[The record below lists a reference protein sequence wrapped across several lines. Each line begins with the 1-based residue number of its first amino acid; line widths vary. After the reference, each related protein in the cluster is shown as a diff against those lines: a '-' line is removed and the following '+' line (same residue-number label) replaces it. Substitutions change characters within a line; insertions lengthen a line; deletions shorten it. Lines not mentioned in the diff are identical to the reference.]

1 MPINFGYGEEK
12 ALKSNYDLKMLAR
25 LFPFL
30 TPYRLFLTG
39 SILLVTLITLIDL
52 ALPYITKIAIDR
64 YIVPATQV
72 SEDITAR
79 VPEDRGGETEKIRYY
94 RVDLHLAEKA
104 AIVNKYPQLFRISDR
119 EARIPYEDLAHLSE
133 EDLFALR
140 REAFSGIGWVTLLFL
155 LLVMADFVINF
166 FQKLVMEY
174 TGQKIMHDLRMHLFD
189 HMQHLSVAFFN
200 KNPVG
205 RLVTRATSDIQNMN
219 ELFTSVI
226 AFIFNDLFLLVGIAV
241 VLITINWKLAL
252 VTFTVLPFV
261 CWAAFRFSGKARHIF
276 RDLRLKVAEIN
287 TRFSETIEGMAVVQ
301 LFQQETHNFNRF
313 NTLNH
318 ETYLTGIAQIR
329 LMAVFMPLIEL
340 LGVVAMAIAI
350 SYGGIAV
357 LNTSISLGALVAFLS
372 YIRMFFRPIREIAE
386 KYNVLQNAMASV
398 ERIGLILDSKDRL
411 PLPGTAALT
420 DSFPQEA
427 PVRKINGI
435 RFDRVTFEYVPD
447 EPVLKE
453 VSFSL
458 SAGETIGIVGPTG
471 AGKTSIINLVIR
483 FYDPTSG
490 RVLINDSDLRQ
501 LPAESFLEKIA
512 LVPQDAF
519 LFAGTIRE
527 NILQGIE
534 GVSDE
539 KMAFIL
545 ETSNC
550 KTLIDRFPEG
560 IDAVLPSGGGAISS
574 GERQLISIA
583 RAFARDPEVIIL
595 DEATSHI
602 DSQTEQHIQQALGNL
617 LKNRTAIVVAHR
629 LATVRHLDRILVINK
644 GRIIETGSH
653 DALMMQKGF
662 YYRLNTLRGN

>member
-1 MPINFGYGEEK
+1 MPIDYGYGEEK
-12 ALKSNYDLKMLAR
+12 ALKSSYDLKMLGR
-25 LFPFL
+25 LVPFVR
-30 TPYRLFLTG
+30 PYRLMLAG
-39 SILLVTLITLIDL
+39 SILLVTLITLLDL

-64 YIVPATQV
+64 YIVPVTAV
-72 SEDITAR
+72 SGDMGAR
-79 VPEDRGGETEKIRYY
+79 APEEKGIDAEKTRYY
-94 RVDLHLAEKA
+94 HVNMSLPEKA
-104 AIVNKYPQLFRISDR
+104 AIVNQYPRLFQISGR
-119 EARIPYEDLAHLSE
+119 EARIPFEDLAQLAE

-140 REAFSGIGWVTLLFL
+140 REAFSGIGWVTLFFL
-155 LLVMADFVINF
+155 LLVMADFVMNF

-189 HMQHLSVAFFN
+189 HMQHLSVTFFN
-200 KNPVG
+200 KNPLG

-241 VLITINWKLAL
+241 VLLTVNWKLAM
-252 VTFTVLPFV
+252 VTFTVLPLV
-261 CWAAFRFSGKARHIF
+261 CWTAFRFSGKARHIF

-301 LFQQETHNFNRF
+301 LFQQETANFNRF

-318 ETYLTGIAQIR
+318 ETYLTGMAQIR

-340 LGVVAMAIAI
+340 LGVVAMAIAL
-350 SYGGIAV
+350 SYGGVAV
-357 LNTSISLGALVAFLS
+357 LDKSISLGALVAFLS

-386 KYNVLQNAMASV
+386 KYNVLQNALASV
-398 ERIGLILDSKDRL
+398 ERINLILDSEDRL
-411 PLPGTAALT
+411 PLPGGGAPADSTA
-420 DSFPQEA
+420 PA
-427 PVRKINGI
+427 PPVLKINEI
-435 RFDRVTFEYVPD
+435 RFDGVTFEYVPD
-447 EPVLKE
+447 EPVLKDI
-453 VSFSL
+453 SFSL
-458 SAGETIGIVGPTG
+458 SAGETIGVVGPTG

-483 FYDPTSG
+483 FYDPTAG
-490 RVLINDSDLRQ
+490 RVLINGQDVRQ
-501 LPAESFLEKIA
+501 LPPESVLERIA

-519 LFAGTIRE
+519 LFAGSIRE

-545 ETSNC
+545 EASNC
-550 KTLIDRFPEG
+550 KALVDRFPEG

-583 RAFARDPEVIIL
+583 RAFARNPQLIIL

-602 DSQTEQHIQQALGNL
+602 DSQTEQHIQEALGNL

-644 GRIIETGSH
+644 GRIIETGTH
-653 DALMMQKGF
+653 EALMMKKGF
-662 YYRLNTLRGN
+662 YYRLNTLKER

>member
-1 MPINFGYGEEK
+1 MPINFGYAEEK
-12 ALKSNYDLKMLAR
+12 TLKSGYDLKMLRR

-30 TPYRLFLTG
+30 TPYHRLLAG
-39 SILLVTLITLIDL
+39 SILLVTLITLLDL
-52 ALPYITKIAIDR
+52 AMPYITKIAIDR
-64 YIVPATQV
+64 YIVPVSDAATALTT
-72 SEDITAR
+72 EA
-79 VPEDRGGETEKIRYY
+79 GEKKAPGAQKTRYY
-94 RVDLHLAEKA
+94 RVNLTLPEKA
-104 AIVNKYPQLFRISDR
+104 AIVDKYPRLFQISAS
-119 EARIPYEDLAHLSE
+119 EAIIPYEELAQLSR

-140 REAFSGIGWVTLLFL
+140 REAFSGIGWITLLFL
-155 LLVMADFVINF
+155 LLVMADFVMNF
-166 FQKLVMEY
+166 MQKLVMEY

-189 HMQHLSVAFFN
+189 HIQHLSITFFN
-200 KNPVG
+200 KNPVA

-226 AFIFNDLFLLVGIAV
+226 AFIFNDLFLLIGIAI
-241 VLITINWKLAL
+241 VLLTINWQLAL

-261 CWAAFRFSGKARHIF
+261 CWAAFKFSGRARHIF

-313 NTLNH
+313 DKLNH
-318 ETYLTGIAQIR
+318 ETYLTGMAQIR

-340 LGVVAMAIAI
+340 LGVVAMAVAI

-357 LNTSISLGALVAFLS
+357 LHKSISLGALVAFLS

-398 ERIGLILDSKDRL
+398 ERINLILDSEDWL
-411 PLPGTAALT
+411 PLPETATLA
-420 DSFPQEA
+420 DSPFSAQQLEN
-427 PVRKINGI
+427 ISEI
-435 RFDRVTFEYVPD
+435 RFDQVGFEYVAE
-447 EPVLKE
+447 EPVLKDI
-453 VSFSL
+453 SFSL
-458 SAGETIGIVGPTG
+458 SAGQTLGVVGPTG

-483 FYDPTSG
+483 FHDPTTG
-490 RVLINDSDLRQ
+490 RVLINETDLRQ
-501 LPAESFLEKIA
+501 LPPESFLEKIA
-512 LVPQDAF
+512 LVPQDPF

-527 NILQGIE
+527 NILQGMQ
-534 GVSDE
+534 GVGDE

-545 ETSNC
+545 EASNC
-550 KTLIDRFPEG
+550 QSLVNRFAEG
-560 IDAVLPSGGGAISS
+560 LDAVLPSGGGAISS

-583 RAFARDPEVIIL
+583 RAFARDPQVIIL

-602 DSQTEQHIQQALGNL
+602 DSQTEQHIQEALGNL

-662 YYRLNTLRGN
+662 YYRLNTLRET

>member
-1 MPINFGYGEEK
+1 MPINFGYAEEK
-12 ALKSNYDLKMLAR
+12 ALKSGYDLKMLR
-25 LFPFL
+25 WLFPFL
-30 TPYRLFLTG
+30 TPYRLLLAG
-39 SILLVTLITLIDL
+39 SILLVTLITLLDL

-64 YIVPATQV
+64 YIVPV
-72 SEDITAR
+72 SEISDGGAIRGA
-79 VPEDRGGETEKIRYY
+79 EDRAGETEKTRYY
-94 RVDLHLAEKA
+94 RVDLSLPEKA
-104 AIVNKYPQLFRISDR
+104 AIVEKYSQLFQISGA
-119 EARIPYEDLAHLSE
+119 EAHIPYENLAQLSE

-155 LLVMADFVINF
+155 LLVMADFVMNF

-174 TGQKIMHDLRMHLFD
+174 TGQKIMHDLRMHLFN
-189 HMQHLSVAFFN
+189 HIQHLSVTFFN

-261 CWAAFRFSGKARHIF
+261 CWTAFRFSGRARHIF

-287 TRFSETIEGMAVVQ
+287 TRFSETIEGMDVVQ
-301 LFQQETHNFNRF
+301 LFQQEGHNFNRF

-318 ETYLTGIAQIR
+318 ETYLMGMAQIR

-340 LGVVAMAIAI
+340 LGVVAMAIAL
-350 SYGGIAV
+350 SHGGIAV
-357 LNTSISLGALVAFLS
+357 LDKSISLGALVAFLS

-386 KYNVLQNAMASV
+386 KYNVLQNALASV
-398 ERIGLILDSKDRL
+398 ERISLILDSEDRL
-411 PLPGTAALT
+411 PLSGTGAPG
-420 DSFPQEA
+420 DSPSLLPPIRE
-427 PVRKINGI
+427 INEI

-483 FYDPTSG
+483 FHDPTSG
-490 RVLINDSDLRQ
+490 RVLINDSDLSR
-501 LPAESFLEKIA
+501 LPAESFLQKIA
-512 LVPQDAF
+512 LVPQDPF

-545 ETSNC
+545 AASNC
-550 KTLIDRFPEG
+550 TRLVDRFPEG
-560 IDAVLPSGGGAISS
+560 LDAVLPSGGGAISS

-583 RAFARDPEVIIL
+583 RAFARNPEVIIL

-602 DSQTEQHIQQALGNL
+602 DSQTEQHIQEALGNL

-629 LATVRHLDRILVINK
+629 LATVRHLDRILVIHK

-653 DALMMQKGF
+653 DTLMMQRGF
-662 YYRLNTLRGN
+662 YYRLNTLREK